1 MQHLA
6 FIMDGNRRW
15 AKSAGIA
22 AAQGHKQ
29 GKETARLAIDF
40 CIKNNIKYLSLYTFS
55 LENFSRSKVEQEVIF
70 SILVDSITGEL
81 HEFIEQGVRI
91 RFVGD
96 RTKFPAHLM
105 QAIANAEE
113 QTKTLHTLHL
123 NILFCYGGQQELV
136 HAVKAIATQV
146 AAGELAVGDITKDTV
161 SNALWT
167 AGVPNPDLI
176 VRTSGVNRLSNFL
189 LYQAAY
195 SELAFL
201 DCHWP
206 EITEAHL
213 QKCVDDFHATK
224 RNYGA

>member
-15 AKSAGIA
+15 AKSAGFA
-22 AAQGHKQ
+22 AMQGHKQ
-29 GKETARLAIDF
+29 GKEAAKLAIEF
-40 CIKNNIKYLSLYTFS
+40 CIKRGIKYLSLYTFS
-55 LENFSRSKVEQEVIF
+55 LENFSRSVIEQEVIF
-70 SILVDSITGEL
+70 SILVDSITHGL
-81 HEFIEQGVRI
+81 DEFIDQGVRI
-91 RFVGD
+91 AFVGD
-96 RTKFPAHLM
+96 RSKFPEHLR
-105 QAIANAEE
+105 QAIIDAELK
-113 QTKTLHTLHL
+113 TKSLTELQL

-136 HAVKAIATQV
+136 HAVKGIATKV
-146 AAGELAVGDITKDTV
+146 AAGELAVSDINQDTI
-161 SNALWT
+161 SDALWT

-213 QKCVDDFHATK
+213 QKCVDDFARSN
-224 RNYGA
+224 RNFGA

>member
-15 AKSAGIA
+15 AKGAGFA
-22 AAQGHKQ
+22 AAQGHRH

-40 CIKNNIKYLSLYTFS
+40 CIKQGIRYLSLYTFS
-55 LENFSRSKVEQEVIF
+55 LENFSRSKIEQDVIF
-70 SILVDSITGEL
+70 SLLIDSITHEL
-81 HEFIEQGVRI
+81 SEFIEQGVRI
-91 RFVGD
+91 AFVGD
-96 RTKFPAHLM
+96 RSKFPTHLVE
-105 QAIANAEE
+105 AIANAEA
-113 QTKTLHTLHL
+113 QTKDLRTLHL

-136 HAVKAIATQV
+136 HAVKAIALQV
-146 AAGELAVGDITKDTV
+146 AAGQLEVGDINQETL

-167 AGVPNPDLI
+167 AGIPNPDLI
-176 VRTSGVNRLSNFL
+176 VRTSGVSRLSNFL

-206 EITEAHL
+206 EITQAHL
-213 QKCVDDFHATK
+213 QKCVDDFRAAK
-224 RNYGA
+224 QNYGA

>member
-1 MQHLA
+1 M
-6 FIMDGNRRW
+6 
-15 AKSAGIA
+15 
-22 AAQGHKQ
+22 QGHKQ
-29 GKETARLAIDF
+29 GKEAARLAIDF

-55 LENFSRSKVEQEVIF
+55 LENFSRSQIEQNIIF
-70 SILVDSITGEL
+70 SILVDSITHEL
-81 HEFIEQGVRI
+81 DQFIQQGVRI
-91 RFVGD
+91 VFMGD
-96 RTKFPAHLM
+96 RSKFPMHLRE
-105 QAIANAEE
+105 AIANAQE
-113 QTKTLHTLHL
+113 QTKELSVLQL

-136 HAVKAIATQV
+136 HAVKAIASKV
-146 AAGELAVGDITKDTV
+146 VAGELALEDITKDTV
-161 SNALWT
+161 SGALWT

-213 QKCVDDFHATK
+213 QKCMDDFRATT
-224 RNYGA
+224 RNFGA

>member
-15 AKSAGIA
+15 AKSAGVA
-22 AAQGHKQ
+22 ATQGHKH
-29 GKETARLAIDF
+29 GKEAARLAIDF
-40 CIKNNIKYLSLYTFS
+40 CIKTGIKYLSLYTFS
-55 LENFSRSKVEQEVIF
+55 LENFSRPQIEQDVIF
-70 SILVDSITGEL
+70 SILIESITREL
-81 HEFIEQGVRI
+81 DQFLEQGVRL

-96 RTKFPAHLM
+96 RSKFPAHLRE
-105 QAIANAEE
+105 AIESAQE
-113 QTKTLHTLHL
+113 QTKDLDTLHL
-123 NILFCYGGQQELV
+123 NLLFCYGGQQELV
-136 HAVKAIATQV
+136 HAVKAIASQV
-146 AAGELAVGDITKDTV
+146 AAGELALGDIDHDTV

-176 VRTSGVNRLSNFL
+176 VRTSGVSRLSNFL

-213 QKCVDDFHATK
+213 QKCFDDFRTAK
-224 RNYGA
+224 RSYGA

>member
-1 MQHLA
+1 M
-6 FIMDGNRRW
+6 
-15 AKSAGIA
+15 
-22 AAQGHKQ
+22 QGHKQ
-29 GKETARLAIDF
+29 GKEAARLAIDF

-55 LENFSRSKVEQEVIF
+55 LENFSRSQIEQNIIF
-70 SILVDSITGEL
+70 SILVDSITHEL
-81 HEFIEQGVRI
+81 DQFIQQGVRI
-91 RFVGD
+91 VFMGD
-96 RTKFPAHLM
+96 RSKFPMHLRE
-105 QAIANAEE
+105 AIANAQE
-113 QTKTLHTLHL
+113 QTKELSVLQL

-136 HAVKAIATQV
+136 HAVKAIASKAV
-146 AAGELAVGDITKDTV
+146 AGELDLEDITKDTV
-161 SNALWT
+161 SGALWT

-213 QKCVDDFHATK
+213 QKCMDDFRATT
-224 RNYGA
+224 RNFGA